1 MQFRV
6 EGTYNRGR
14 SLGPWAIDAA
24 SAEAAWLQAE
34 ELGII
39 VSAVI
44 ASGDSNS
51 QQIAVLDQR
60 PAALPPQT
68 FAPSVAGVVWTTL
81 LALVALGACF
91 MMVSAAVKTDFV
103 WVVVGCLVLLVGL
116 AVVVL
121 VQYFHRYVD
130 YKISQYHA
138 RSCLAEHKATAEWP
152 FASTAMPK

>member
-14 SLGPWAIDAA
+14 SVGPWAIDAP
-24 SAEAAWLQAE
+24 SAELAWLQAE
-34 ELGII
+34 ELEII
-39 VSAVI
+39 VTAVI
-44 ASGDSNS
+44 AIGASNN
-51 QQIAVLDQR
+51 QHIAVLDQR

-68 FAPSVAGVVWTTL
+68 FAPSLAGVVWTSL
-81 LALVALGACF
+81 FALIDFGVCF
-91 MMVSAAVKTDFV
+91 MMVSASVSTDIVWIAV
-103 WVVVGCLVLLVGL
+103 GSLVFLVGL

-138 RSCLAEHKATAEWP
+138 RSCLAEQQATSEGP
-152 FASTAMPK
+152 GDTRVFRP